1 MDDTITTE
9 EPRARMKLRG
19 QSLFTKLMM
28 MMTAS
33 ILVVA
38 VVLTFLSM
46 RDSYELALESKM
58 SVAVE
63 MSRLFAESSV
73 APVRFGA
80 VEPLQTSVDSLM
92 ATFGNALSGVMITN
106 AEGQVLAEGGDV
118 PQSLMTDLDQVLST
132 GEQVLSA
139 DGLKLVV
146 PIMMPDGTVLG
157 AAVFGWTDHVI
168 RAAMARES
176 VVTFSIAGVVALVAL
191 ALSGVLLHQL
201 ISRRLVAVTAAM
213 DRVSDGD
220 LATEVP
226 GLDDRD
232 DIGRI
237 ASNLDRFRLKLVD
250 AKAQQEDRERAAR
263 SQQKVVEALSIALD
277 SLAQGDLRRAL
288 SDDLDP
294 EYEGLR
300 TAYNQ
305 TIGTLR
311 DMIGQI
317 TMNAERIRG
326 GVDGI
331 AAASDELSRR
341 TESQAAT
348 LVESVAALEELSVS
362 VKSVADRSQEV
373 RDAMESTR
381 TQARESVDVVERAVS
396 AMGEIKESSD
406 RISQII
412 SVIDDIAFQTNL
424 LALNAG
430 VEAAR
435 AGDAGRGFAVVASEV
450 RALAQRSSE
459 AAKEIETLISS
470 SATQVERGVDL
481 VARTGTALQG
491 IADQVSNIT
500 EHVIANAGAA
510 SEQSTG
516 LNEINLGITELDSVT
531 QQNAAMVEESTAACH
546 ELKAEADQL
555 GEMIMRFRIDGQ
567 ASELQSRAA

>member
-118 PQSLMTDLDQVLST
+118 PQSLMIDLDQVLST